1 MDMDAFEEQPD
12 SAAAPVADLL
22 AGGEPDAAADF
33 LAGGEPDPAADFL
46 AGDPDPA
53 ADFLAREQAEL
64 GEELGE
70 ELGISNG
77 APPVIADISGLS
89 LEDQQEL
96 EAVNQEVA
104 QERTSTP
111 SPAFIMPPRPKEEPG
126 TIVQWRVEQA
136 KRLEEK
142 DAKEAETMAKLR
154 DEAQQELK
162 DWYKRYEDNLSK
174 TKESNREDEKEFV
187 FNDISPGTEWER
199 VTKLCDFSGK
209 NANKNSTKDMSRM
222 RSILINLKQQEMNGA
237 KNAS

>member
-1 MDMDAFEEQPD
+1 MGSFQFLPQDTKTKFYTMDAFEEQT
-12 SAAAPVADLL
+12 
-22 AGGEPDAAADF
+22 
-33 LAGGEPDPAADFL
+33 
-46 AGDPDPA
+46 DPA

-70 ELGISNG
+70 ELGISN
-77 APPVIADISGLS
+77 APPVIAHMEGLS

-96 EAVNQEVA
+96 EAVNHEVA
-104 QERTSTP
+104 QERTTTP
-111 SPAFIMPPRPKEEPG
+111 SPAFVMPPRPKEEPE
-126 TIVQWRVEQA
+126 TIRQWREEQA

-142 DAKEAETMAKLR
+142 DAK
-154 DEAQQELK
+154 
-162 DWYKRYEDNLSK
+162 DWYKRYEENLNK

-222 RSILINLKQQEMNGA
+222 KSILINLKAQEMNGD

>member
-1 MDMDAFEEQPD
+1 MGSFQFLPQDTKTKFYTMDAFEEQT
-12 SAAAPVADLL
+12 
-22 AGGEPDAAADF
+22 
-33 LAGGEPDPAADFL
+33 
-46 AGDPDPA
+46 DPA

-70 ELGISNG
+70 ELGISN
-77 APPVIADISGLS
+77 APPVIAHMEGLS

-96 EAVNQEVA
+96 EAVNHEVA
-104 QERTSTP
+104 QERTTTP
-111 SPAFIMPPRPKEEPG
+111 SPAFVMPPRPKEEPE
-126 TIVQWRVEQA
+126 TIRQWREEQA

-142 DAKEAETMAKLR
+142 D
-154 DEAQQELK
+154 LK
-162 DWYKRYEDNLSK
+162 DWYKRYEENLNK

-222 RSILINLKQQEMNGA
+222 
-237 KNAS
+237 